1 MLRWGEDGVVKP
13 REIRELKLAETS
25 KPAEDAEEGLGFDV
39 EAVDLKHLE
48 SGPVSAA
55 DIFTAHTEASQE
67 SEASLAARTVLH
79 PSDFA
84 ASGAQLLSQRQAAGI
99 VAVEAFREIYVT

>member
-1 MLRWGEDGVVKP
+1 MLRWGEYGVVKP
-13 REIRELKLAETS
+13 WEIRELKLAETS

-84 ASGAQLLSQRQAAGI
+84 ASGAKLLSQRQAAGI
-99 VAVEAFREIYVT
+99 VAEEAFREIYVT